1 MEVDEE
7 EGEEGE
13 VPFDTSMTL
22 TVFRWIT
29 GLVWSEVSGG
39 IGYEFIHYCN
49 DNMGIDLHQQNETE
63 TDM

>member
-1 MEVDEE
+1 MGAFFSSSLLAVEVDEE

-29 GLVWSEVSGG
+29 GLVSSEVSGA
-39 IGYEFIHYCN
+39 ER
-49 DNMGIDLHQQNETE
+49 L
-63 TDM
+63 